1 MVVKKLITAA
11 FIFLA
16 FFTSSLTPFASES
29 ADKFWSNLDSK
40 ITQESL
46 NQDKSVKIEVDTKL
60 SNPTKILISLLSI
73 SAVVLVFY
81 FSTKK
86 IKSNSKARAVILS
99 SAMII
104 FVMMC
109 VVPPWKYVVN
119 TSMTRKE
126 APAGYSLI
134 YISPSTEGL
143 TINTGVTIDV
153 ERLFIQLV
161 ALAGLTSIFLIN
173 TKK

>member
-1 MVVKKLITAA
+1 MVAKNLITAA
-11 FIFLA
+11 LVFFAI
-16 FFTSSLTPFASES
+16 FTSSFTSIANES
-29 ADKFWSNLDSK
+29 ADKFWSDLDSN

-46 NQDKSVKIEVDTKL
+46 NQENSVKVEVDTKL
-60 SNPTKILISLLSI
+60 SSPTKILISILSM
-73 SAVVLVFY
+73 SAVVLAFY
-81 FSTKK
+81 FSVKK
-86 IKSNSKARAVILS
+86 IKSNSKARTAILS

-109 VVPPWKYVVN
+109 AVPPWKYVVN

-134 YISPSTEGL
+134 YISPSIQGL

-153 ERLFIQLV
+153 ERLLIQLV
-161 ALAGLTSIFLIN
+161 ALAGLTSILLIN

>member
-1 MVVKKLITAA
+1 MVKKLITAA
-11 FIFLA
+11 FVFLA
-16 FFTSSLTPFASES
+16 FFTSSFTSFASES
-29 ADKFWSNLDSK
+29 ADKFWSDLDSK

-86 IKSNSKARAVILS
+86 IKSNSKARTVILS

-126 APAGYSLI
+126 TPAGYSLI